1 MGQRERAGTMRGG
14 RYLVVLA
21 GAGVL
26 AAGCGTRVAQAVN
39 LAAAVTNTAGRS
51 ARVAVTTTMRV
62 GGTSVSFS
70 QAGAFDFARLRGMV
84 SVRDPAGMTE
94 IFLPPKTYIKVPGGV
109 SGRLLHGKS
118 WIAVDTGDSG
128 GLAGSLLGPFGGGT
142 DPADLLAS
150 LTAVSRSV
158 TKLGTTAIRGVPVT
172 GYRVTADPAK
182 AAARVPRWE
191 RAGLLGFARNLGRG
205 TIPVQVWVD
214 GQNLVRRVQLSLHP
228 PGSMGAL
235 ARAHIVQVTDFYD
248 FGVPVRVS
256 APPKTE
262 VASMPKFVKGG
273 SLGSVSISGPA
284 RPPRVS
290 GTLSPAQAAAAERVA
305 GAFWSA
311 LGRNDP
317 RAVAQ
322 TVPPAR
328 RACVRSMLNAGPKI
342 TVTSFRIVSAQPAGN
357 GTATVRFTAKA
368 RASLGGHTISM
379 FPQQPGRVQWLVT
392 TEAAGHWY
400 VDLARGSAFMF
411 SGACPRLPAPAAGA
425 GRRSAGR

>member
-1 MGQRERAGTMRGG
+1 MRGG

-26 AAGCGTRVAQAVN
+26 AAGCGTKVAQAVN
-39 LAAAVTNTAGRS
+39 LAAAVSHTAGQS
-51 ARVAVTTTMRV
+51 ARVAVTTTMRS
-62 GGTSVSFS
+62 GGMSVSFT
-70 QAGAFDFARLRGMV
+70 QTGAFDFARLRGMV
-84 SVRDPAGMTE
+84 SMRGPVGMTE

-109 SGRLLHGKS
+109 AGRLLRGKS
-118 WIAVDTGDSG
+118 WLAVDAGDSG

-150 LTAVSRSV
+150 LTAISSGV
-158 TKLGTTAIRGVPVT
+158 TTLGTTTIGGVPVT
-172 GYRVTADPAK
+172 GYRVTIDPAK

-228 PGSMGAL
+228 TGGMGAPAA
-235 ARAHIVQVTDFYD
+235 ARIVQVTDFYD

-262 VASMPKFVKGG
+262 VATMPQFVTGG
-273 SLGSVSISGPA
+273 PPGSASGGGPA
-284 RPPRVS
+284 RPPRVW

-317 RAVAQ
+317 KAVAQ
-322 TVPPAR
+322 TLPPAQ
-328 RACVRSMLNAGPKI
+328 RACARSILTGGPKI
-342 TVTSFRIVSAQPAGN
+342 TVTSFRIVSARPAGN
-357 GTATVRFTAKA
+357 GTATVRFTATA

-379 FPQQPGRVQWLVT
+379 FPPGPGRVQWLVT
-392 TEAAGHWY
+392 TETAGRWY
-400 VDLARGSAFMF
+400 VDLTRGSVFMF
-411 SGACPRLPAPAAGA
+411 SGACP
-425 GRRSAGR
+425 